1 MERFEHF
8 TLSVFS
14 ITRYWNKIATEEMKP
29 YGLRGAY
36 ALYLMM
42 LSEHE
47 MTASQ
52 LAETTQR
59 DKADVSRA
67 IAAFQKKGIV
77 EPYGTNRYRVPIRLT
92 DKGRILVKQIQKKAN
107 DALKS
112 AGQGL
117 SEEMRQNMYTSLD
130 TIADNL
136 KEMYRK
142 E

>member
-92 DKGRILVKQIQKKAN
+92 DKGRILVKQNQKKAN

>member
-107 DALKS
+107 AALKS

>member
-47 MTASQ
+47 MTASR

-77 EPYGTNRYRVPIRLT
+77 EPYGSNRYRVPIRLT

-107 DALKS
+107 NALKT

>member
-1 MERFEHF
+1 
-8 TLSVFS
+8 
-14 ITRYWNKIATEEMKP
+14 
-29 YGLRGAY
+29 
-36 ALYLMM
+36 MM

-59 DKADVSRA
+59 DKADVYRA